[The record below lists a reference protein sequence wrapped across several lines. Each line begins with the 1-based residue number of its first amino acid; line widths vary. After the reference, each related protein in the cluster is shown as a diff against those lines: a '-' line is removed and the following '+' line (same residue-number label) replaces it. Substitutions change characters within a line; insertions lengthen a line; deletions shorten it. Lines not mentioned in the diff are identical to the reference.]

1 MDNDCLVRALIADGD
16 EIDAVVHE
24 FKPSKL
30 GDRIVRILD
39 QTPEYLADLSIGTQ
53 PKTRL
58 MSKLSS
64 AVSIAFSIESQ
75 STHYIPGRFESIVC
89 DRSSAERKAFPCSC
103 IRSAS
108 MCIAHIT
115 WLVFDFH
122 SQSLIAL

>member
-39 QTPEYLADLSIGTQ
+39 QMPEYLADLSIGTQ

-58 MSKLSS
+58 ISKISS
-64 AVSIAFSIESQ
+64 VVIYLFYWI
-75 STHYIPGRFESIVC
+75 STHKIPGRFESIVC
-89 DRSSAERKAFPCSC
+89 DRSRAERKAFHCSC
-103 IRSAS
+103 LRFAS
-108 MCIAHIT
+108 KYIAHIT
-115 WLVFDFH
+115 WLVFDFY